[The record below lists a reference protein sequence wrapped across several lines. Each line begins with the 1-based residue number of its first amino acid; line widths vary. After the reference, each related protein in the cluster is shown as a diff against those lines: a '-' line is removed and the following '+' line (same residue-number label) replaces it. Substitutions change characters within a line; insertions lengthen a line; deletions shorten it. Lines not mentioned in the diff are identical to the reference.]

1 MIKVTVWNE
10 FVHEQNEPDVAKV
23 HPNGIHATLAE
34 FLSKEEDFTVRTCT
48 LHDPEHGLTQE
59 VLDDTDVLI
68 WWGHKSHNK
77 VEDEIVE
84 RVYKRVIGGM
94 GLIALHSA
102 HHSKIFKKLM
112 GTTCNLRWRHGA
124 RCRVWVVKPSH
135 PIAQGVDET
144 FSLPQEEMYGE
155 PFDVP
160 NPDDV
165 VFMSWFNGGEVFRSG
180 CTWTRGNGKIFH
192 FQPGHE
198 LYPSFSDKN
207 VQQVIK
213 NAIRWAKPTINNW
226 IIPVH
231 KVPPMENIEEAAND
245 ED

>member
-1 MIKVTVWNE
+1 MIKVTIWNE
-10 FVHEQNEPDVAKV
+10 FVHEKNEPEVAAV
-23 HPNGIHATLAE
+23 HPNGIHGTLAE
-34 FLSKEEDFTVRTCT
+34 FLGKEEDFSIRTCT
-48 LHDPEHGLTQE
+48 LHDPEHGLTEE
-59 VLDDTDVLI
+59 VLDDTDVLV
-68 WWGHKSHNK
+68 WWGHKSHHL
-77 VEDEIVE
+77 VDDAIVT
-84 RVYKRVIGGM
+84 RVYKRVMAGM
-94 GLIALHSA
+94 GFIALHSA
-102 HHSKIFKKLM
+102 HHSKIFTKLM

-124 RCRVWVVKPSH
+124 RSRVWVVSPNH
-135 PIAQGVDET
+135 PIAAGVEET

-155 PFDVP
+155 PFDIP

-180 CTWTRGNGKIFH
+180 CTWTRGKGKVFH

-198 LYPSFSDKN
+198 LYRSFFDKN

-213 NAIRWAKPTINNW
+213 NAIRWANPISRGT

-231 KVPPMENIEEAAND
+231 RVEPVENIEEAWNT

>member
-1 MIKVTVWNE
+1 MIRVTVWNE
-10 FVHEQNEPDVAKV
+10 YVHELNEPDVAAV
-23 HPNGIHATLAE
+23 HPNGIHATLAA
-34 FLSKEEDFTVRTCT
+34 FLSKEEDFAVRTCT
-48 LHDPEHGLTQE
+48 LHDPEHGLTEE
-59 VLDDTDVLI
+59 VLEDTDVLV
-68 WWGHKSHNK
+68 WWGHMSHSR
-77 VEDEIVE
+77 VADEVVE
-84 RVYKRVIGGM
+84 RVYKHIQGGM

-112 GTTCNLRWRHGA
+112 GTSCNLRWRHGD
-124 RCRVWVVKPSH
+124 RCRVWVVKPNH
-135 PIAQGVDET
+135 PIAAGVEET

-165 VFMSWFNGGEVFRSG
+165 VFMSWFSGGEVFRSG

-198 LYPSFSDKN
+198 LYPSYFEKN

-213 NAIRWAKPTINNW
+213 NAIRWAKPITKGVW
-226 IIPVH
+226 IPVH
-231 KVPPMENIEEAAND
+231 EVAPLENIEQAIND
-245 ED
+245 EE

>member
-1 MIKVTVWNE
+1 MPKHLFT
-10 FVHEQNEPDVAKV
+10 
-23 HPNGIHATLAE
+23 GIFANVMGSAFCRL
-34 FLSKEEDFTVRTCT
+34 FR
-48 LHDPEHGLTQE
+48 LT
-59 VLDDTDVLI
+59 D
-68 WWGHKSHNK
+68 
-77 VEDEIVE
+77 
-84 RVYKRVIGGM
+84 
-94 GLIALHSA
+94 
-102 HHSKIFKKLM
+102 
-112 GTTCNLRWRHGA
+112 
-124 RCRVWVVKPSH
+124 

-207 VQQVIK
+207 VQQIIK
-213 NAIRWAKPTINNW
+213 NAIRWAKPTISNW